1 MKGRL
6 PWIFLGKKGIIMSF
20 KTKTTESRITPSKKT
35 LELKNISVKDLKLID
50 TDTGEDITEAVIKEI
65 PVGIETVDFKLSFE
79 LPDEDAE

>member
-1 MKGRL
+1 M
-6 PWIFLGKKGIIMSF
+6 F
-20 KTKTTESRITPSKKT
+20 KIKEVDAKTTPRKKN

-65 PVGIETVDFKLSFE
+65 PVGIETIDFKLSFE

>member
-1 MKGRL
+1 MFKIKEVDAKTIPR
-6 PWIFLGKKGIIMSF
+6 KKN
-20 KTKTTESRITPSKKT
+20 

>member
-1 MKGRL
+1 M
-6 PWIFLGKKGIIMSF
+6 F
-20 KTKTTESRITPSKKT
+20 KIKEVDAKTTPRKKN

-65 PVGIETVDFKLSFE
+65 PVGIETVDFKLSFA

>member
-1 MKGRL
+1 MFKIKEVDAKSTPR
-6 PWIFLGKKGIIMSF
+6 KKN
-20 KTKTTESRITPSKKT
+20 

-79 LPDEDAE
+79 LPDEDINE

>member
-1 MKGRL
+1 M
-6 PWIFLGKKGIIMSF
+6 F
-20 KTKTTESRITPSKKT
+20 KIKEVDAKTTPRKKN

-79 LPDEDAE
+79 LPDDEKSE

>member
-1 MKGRL
+1 MISRKYMNER
-6 PWIFLGKKGIIMSF
+6 IKYMF
-20 KTKTTESRITPSKKT
+20 KIKEVDAKTTPRKKN

>member
-1 MKGRL
+1 M
-6 PWIFLGKKGIIMSF
+6 F
-20 KTKTTESRITPSKKT
+20 KIKEVDAKTTPRKKN

-79 LPDEDAE
+79 LPDEDIE

>member
-1 MKGRL
+1 M
-6 PWIFLGKKGIIMSF
+6 F
-20 KTKTTESRITPSKKT
+20 KIKEVDAKTTPRKKN

-79 LPDEDAE
+79 LPNEDVE